1 MASER
6 IDVRL
11 LGREYRLSC
20 EPSEREMLLDAV
32 RLLENRLAELSE
44 RTKASGERL
53 AIMAAV
59 NLAHELVQ
67 ARRLSGVDLQDY
79 QRRIVAMKKRLDQA
93 LATQDSLF

>member
-1 MASER
+1 MASVR

-11 LGREYRLSC
+11 LGLPFLLSFD
-20 EPSEREMLLDAV
+20 PAEREMLLDAV

>member
-1 MASER
+1 MASEH

-20 EPSEREMLLDAV
+20 EPAEREMLLDAV
-32 RLLENRLAELSE
+32 RLLETRLAELSE

-93 LATQDSLF
+93 LAMQDSLF